1 MSHAKPRS
9 RDEDKGKEDG
19 GMSCRFAAIHAAA
32 SSRNG
37 HKGAILTVPIAVDCR
52 RLPSIAVDC
61 RRLPSI
67 AVDCRRLPS
76 IAVDCRRLPSIA
88 VDCRRLPVD
97 CRRLPVDCRRL
108 PSIACRLPS
117 IAIDCQEAPPVPGV
131 PSNWLLSM
139 GDRLPRQVII
149 PHGFARPLG

>member
-1 MSHAKPRS
+1 VFLSHAKPRS

-52 RLPSIAVDC
+52 RLLSIAVDCCRLLSIAVDC
-61 RRLPSI
+61 RRLLSI
-67 AVDCRRLPS
+67 AV
-76 IAVDCRRLPSIA
+76 
-88 VDCRRLPVD
+88 
-97 CRRLPVDCRRL
+97 
-108 PSIACRLPS
+108 
-117 IAIDCQEAPPVPGV
+117 DCQEAPPVPGV

-139 GDRLPRQVII
+139 GDRLPCRRLKISLGI
-149 PHGFARPLG
+149 PNVQNVLILPPARLPAGVRAFIHSLVETSGDADSI

>member
-1 MSHAKPRS
+1 VFLSHAKPRS

-61 RRLPSI
+61 RRLP
-67 AVDCRRLPS
+67 VDCRRLPS
-76 IAVDCRRLPSIA
+76 IAKKPHRFQ
-88 VDCRRLPVD
+88 
-97 CRRLPVDCRRL
+97 
-108 PSIACRLPS
+108 AC
-117 IAIDCQEAPPVPGV
+117 
-131 PSNWLLSM
+131 
-139 GDRLPRQVII
+139 PRTGCYQWVT
-149 PHGFARPLG
+149 GYRAK

>member
-1 MSHAKPRS
+1 VFLSHAKPRS

-67 AVDCRRLPS
+67 A
-76 IAVDCRRLPSIA
+76 
-88 VDCRRLPVD
+88 
-97 CRRLPVDCRRL
+97 
-108 PSIACRLPS
+108 CRLPS

>member
-1 MSHAKPRS
+1 VFLSHAKPRS

-61 RRLPSI
+61 LSI
-67 AVDCRRLPS
+67 AVDCH
-76 IAVDCRRLPSIA
+76 
-88 VDCRRLPVD
+88 
-97 CRRLPVDCRRL
+97 RL
-108 PSIACRLPS
+108 PSIACRLPVDCLS
-117 IAIDCQEAPPVPGV
+117 IAVDCH
-131 PSNWLLSM
+131 
-139 GDRLPRQVII
+139 RLPRSPTGSRRALELAVIN
-149 PHGFARPLG
+149 G